1 MLAIN
6 WKGYRF
12 GAWIGQTLLAIATI
26 AAMGQGNWSNAIVL
40 ALFLIASI
48 AFMVKDDRLP
58 TLFDLLFAIAA
69 VLNAGGW
76 VWKWFDVIG
85 PYDEIVHGFTTFA
98 LTLALSFVVYR
109 PLFSIFSSHRFL
121 YLITIVSFGLAI
133 GGLWEI
139 CEWLAGKI
147 LSIQVISSLDDTV
160 TDLIMDTIG
169 AVLAALL
176 SLWVLPIWMDA
187 HKDNMNE

>member
-26 AAMGQGNWSNAIVL
+26 AAVGQGNWSNAIVL

-48 AFMVKDDRLP
+48 AFMSKDDRLP
-58 TLFDLLFAIAA
+58 RLFDLLFAIAA

-76 VWKWFDVIG
+76 VWNWFEVIG
-85 PYDEIVHGFTTFA
+85 PYDEIVHGFTIFA

-109 PLFSIFSSHRFL
+109 PLMPIFRRHRLL
-121 YLITIVSFGLAI
+121 YLVTIASFGVAI

-139 CEWLAGKI
+139 CEWSAGKI
-147 LSIQVISSLDDTV
+147 LSTAVIGSIDDTV

-169 AVLAALL
+169 SVLAALL
-176 SLWVLPIWMDA
+176 SLWVLPIWTDA
-187 HKDNMNE
+187 HDDSEG

>member
-12 GAWIGQTLLAIATI
+12 AAWIGQTLLAIATI
-26 AAMGQGNWSNAIVL
+26 AAVSPGNWSNAIGL
-40 ALFLIASI
+40 ALFLAAAI

-58 TLFDLLFAIAA
+58 TLFDLLFSIAA

-76 VWKWFDVIG
+76 VWNWFEVIEH
-85 PYDEIVHGFTTFA
+85 YDEIVHGFTIFA

-109 PLFSIFSSHRFL
+109 PLMPIFRRHTLL
-121 YLITIVSFGLAI
+121 YLVSIASFGVAI

-139 CEWLAGKI
+139 CEWSAGKI
-147 LSIQVISSLDDTV
+147 LPIQVIVRFVLFKPRNRGTRD
-160 TDLIMDTIG
+160 IG
-169 AVLAALL
+169 
-176 SLWVLPIWMDA
+176 WVI
-187 HKDNMNE
+187 H

>member
-26 AAMGQGNWSNAIVL
+26 AAVGQGNWSNAIVL

-48 AFMVKDDRLP
+48 AFMSKDDRLP
-58 TLFDLLFAIAA
+58 RLFDLLFAIAA

-76 VWKWFDVIG
+76 VWNWFEVIG
-85 PYDEIVHGFTTFA
+85 PYDA
-98 LTLALSFVVYR
+98 
-109 PLFSIFSSHRFL
+109 
-121 YLITIVSFGLAI
+121 SFGVAI

-139 CEWLAGKI
+139 CEWSAGKI
-147 LSIQVISSLDDTV
+147 LSTAVIGSIDDTV

-169 AVLAALL
+169 SVLAALL
-176 SLWVLPIWMDA
+176 SLWVLPIWTDA
-187 HKDNMNE
+187 HDDSEG

>member
-26 AAMGQGNWSNAIVL
+26 SALLQGNWSNAIAL
-40 ALFLIASI
+40 ALFLVAAI

-58 TLFDLLFAIAA
+58 TLFDLLFSIAA

-76 VWKWFDVIG
+76 VWNWFDTIG
-85 PYDEIVHGFTTFA
+85 PYDEIVHGFTIFA

-109 PLFSIFSSHRFL
+109 PLMPVFRHHTLL
-121 YLITIVSFGLAI
+121 YLVTIASFGVAI

-139 CEWLAGKI
+139 CEWSAGKI
-147 LSIQVISSLDDTV
+147 LSTQVIISLDDTV
-160 TDLIMDTIG
+160 IDLIMDTIG
-169 AVLAALL
+169 SVLAALL
-176 SLWVLPIWMDA
+176 SLWVLPIWTDA
-187 HKDNMNE
+187 HDDEDKG